1 MKQNL
6 HNIFFIFLIII
17 NIVLLSSCGYNSI
30 EKEVN
35 KILKEDLDTSIEI
48 IKLYYNEE
56 KQGCFV
62 EFKTNSSVDNA
73 AIKLDTNE
81 IVYEKEYDYWCEKAE
96 YLRKQKP
103 INESLLHE
111 YNQKIL
117 DSAFYAEWHFS
128 VTIFEANSR
137 PKDSDWQRIK

>member
-81 IVYEKEYDYWCEKAE
+81 IVYEKEYDYWSEKAE